1 MLVGPASFDLGPE
14 GISPP
19 MYVGMPTRQSA
30 CPRRGVGAKS
40 RKRESGRAS
49 RRPGRWAAPI
59 AVVLVLFCAGCGDLS
74 RDELNR
80 GVESI
85 SSIAAEGGLVAN
97 GVARDGTKSTYAR
110 VMSKTL
116 GGEAEHE
123 AEKLADATPEAA
135 VGKERDAAV
144 QVAREIAELFAELQ
158 TFPGDE
164 RHGAVIE
171 RHMAEAKGQADAIVE
186 RLTGEPQ

>member
-1 MLVGPASFDLGPE
+1 MTRRSF
-14 GISPP
+14 
-19 MYVGMPTRQSA
+19 
-30 CPRRGVGAKS
+30 
-40 RKRESGRAS
+40 
-49 RRPGRWAAPI
+49 AAPTL
-59 AVVLVLFCAGCGDLS
+59 ALACAVLVLALSGCGDLS

-85 SSIAAEGGLVAN
+85 AAIAAQGQLVAN
-97 GVARDGTKSTYAR
+97 GVARDATKSTYAR

-123 AEKLADATPEAA
+123 AEKLADAEPEGAVAPERHAA
-135 VGKERDAAV
+135 VR
-144 QVAREIAELFAELQ
+144 IAGELADLFTELQ

-171 RHMAEAKGQADAIVE
+171 KHMGEVEEQANAVVA